1 MAMRNKQII
10 SLAVCALALA
20 AGLTVKPAMAY
31 FTDYATAGGTVEIS
45 VKDPSTDVTESVSSW
60 TKRITIQNTSEA
72 DCFIRVAAIAPDGYT
87 LSLDSAGEVSEDWS
101 YQSDGYYYYNNSVAP
116 QESTSELKIRI
127 AGYEAIESDEQ
138 NYLPSDFNVII
149 LQESAKVLYHEDGTA
164 YADWSQKLQEG
175 GQ

>member
-1 MAMRNKQII
+1 
-10 SLAVCALALA
+10 
-20 AGLTVKPAMAY
+20 
-31 FTDYATAGGTVEIS
+31 
-45 VKDPSTDVTESVSSW
+45 
-60 TKRITIQNTSEA
+60 
-72 DCFIRVAAIAPDGYT
+72 VAAIAPDGYT